1 LFESAPSYKL
11 GIASKFGSIGS
22 HAEEATMPRILSCFL
37 LLLMPLSAFGQDSAR
52 PSVAPVLNVPGVVAA
67 PNVPTGAPAAI
78 RQERPTGRPR
88 IGVALEGG
96 GALGLAHIG
105 VLEWFEEHHI
115 PVDYVAGTS
124 MGGLVGGFYATG
136 MTPAELKKLIEGV
149 DWKEVLS
156 DSTPFEDLSY
166 RRKEDQR
173 AYPNAFIF
181 GLRNGVSLPSGLNSG
196 HQIGLLIDRI
206 TLPYYNL
213 ESFEALP
220 TPFRCV
226 ATDIVSGKEVVFEQG
241 SLAEALRSTMSIP
254 GAFKPVI
261 DKDQVL
267 VDGGLVNNLPTDVV
281 KDMGADIVIAVHLDT
296 NQVEAK
302 DIKSLFSVL
311 QQSVRVVV
319 AESELRGLARADA
332 VISVALGGYNSTDY
346 KKHDAIMQKGYET
359 AEEKSRLLKKF
370 ALSDAEWQDYAR
382 DREARVKTLAPV
394 PQFIK
399 VEGADTAQQTENIE
413 RYLAP
418 LQGKP
423 LDTGQLDRAL
433 TRLTGVGRYDT
444 VGYRIMERD
453 GQQGLLI
460 QVSEKNYAPP
470 TLQPGFEVDGSA
482 SEEVGFTM
490 ASRLTYLDVAGFRSE
505 WRTDV
510 LFGNTYG
517 LGSELYR
524 PLTPVS
530 KWFVAPHG
538 SASTRVFK
546 IYERGNPLADYKL
559 GQADIGMDVGYG
571 FNRFSELRFG
581 YEVGYLDA
589 KLRLG
594 TLVFNSV
601 NGRTGDAKLHYLLD
615 HTDDPVIPRS
625 GVRSETTFRWF
636 DTSPGTTSAFPSLQ
650 TNLEYFQPVSALG
663 TVFVNGEGGTT
674 FGFNGTG
681 IPQFFLGGPL
691 TLSAYGLNELQGNK
705 YYLFRAGYLHDLWTL
720 PPLVGKRV
728 FVIGS
733 YEFAKMYGAP
743 NESRFPND
751 FAAGVLA
758 ETVIGPLFV
767 GASAGDS
774 GHRKWFFQLGRVF

>member
-1 LFESAPSYKL
+1 
-11 GIASKFGSIGS
+11 
-22 HAEEATMPRILSCFL
+22 MPRTLTFLIL
-37 LLLMPLSAFGQDSAR
+37 LLIPCAAAAQNTAPARSDETPSAR
-52 PSVAPVLNVPGVVAA
+52 VMRE
-67 PNVPTGAPAAI
+67 TGTSGEW
-78 RQERPTGRPR
+78 RTVRGQERPKGRTR

-136 MTPAELKKLIEGV
+136 MSPADLKKLIDGV
-149 DWKEVLS
+149 DWNPILS

-173 AYPNAFIF
+173 AYPNAFVL
-181 GLRNGVSLPSGLNSG
+181 GLRNGLSLPAGLNAG

-206 TLPYYNL
+206 TLPYYKS
-213 ESFEALP
+213 ESFAALP

-226 ATDIVSGKEVVFEQG
+226 ATDLVSGKQVVFEEG

-254 GAFKPVI
+254 GAFAPVH
-261 DKDQVL
+261 DNERVL

-281 KDMGADIVIAVHLDT
+281 KQMGADIVIAVHLDT
-296 NQVEAK
+296 HPVGAA
-302 DIKSLFSVL
+302 DIKSLLNVL
-311 QQSVRVVV
+311 DQSMRVLI
-319 AESELRGLARADA
+319 AESELRGIARADA
-332 VISVALGGYNSTDY
+332 VVSVPMGAFTSTDY
-346 KKHDAIMQKGYET
+346 KKHDSIMQKGYEA
-359 AEEKSRLLKKF
+359 AEEKSQLLDKF
-370 ALSDAEWQDYAR
+370 ALDEAEWQEYVQDR
-382 DREARVKTLAPV
+382 DTRKKTLAPV

-399 VEGADTAQQTENIE
+399 VEGADTAQQKENIE

-418 LQGKP
+418 LAGKP
-423 LDTGQLDRAL
+423 LDADKLDRAL

-444 VGYRIMERD
+444 VGYRVAERE

-470 TLQPGFEVDGSA
+470 TIQPGFEVDGSA
-482 SEEVGFTM
+482 SEEVGFTA
-490 ASRLTYLDVAGFRSE
+490 ASRLTFLDVAGFRSE
-505 WRTDV
+505 WRTDI

-524 PLTPVS
+524 PFTPVS
-530 KWFVAPHG
+530 KWFFAPHG
-538 SASTRVFK
+538 VATTRVFK
-546 IYERGNPLADYKL
+546 IYEKGAPLADYKL
-559 GQADIGMDVGYG
+559 GQATIGMDVGYG

-589 KLRLG
+589 QLRLG
-594 TLVFNSV
+594 TPVFNSV
-601 NGRTGDAKLHYLLD
+601 DGRVGDAKLHYLFD
-615 HTDDPVIPRS
+615 HTDSPVIPRS

-636 DTSPGTTSAFPSLQ
+636 DTSPGTASAFPSLQ
-650 TNLEYFQPVSALG
+650 TKIEYFQPVSELG
-663 TVFVNGEGGTT
+663 SVFVNGEGGST
-674 FGFNGTG
+674 FGFSSTG

-691 TLSAYGLNELQGNK
+691 TLSAYGLNELQGNQ
-705 YYLFRAGYLHDLWTL
+705 YYLFRVGYLHDLWRL
-720 PPLVGKRV
+720 PPLAGKRV

-733 YEFAKMYGAP
+733 YEFAKMYGAT
-743 NESRFPND
+743 NESKFPND

-767 GASAGDS
+767 GGSVGDT
-774 GHRKWFFQLGRVF
+774 GHHKWFFQLGRVF

>member
-1 LFESAPSYKL
+1 MLRTL
-11 GIASKFGSIGS
+11 CQ
-22 HAEEATMPRILSCFL
+22 LLVL
-37 LLLMPLSAFGQDSAR
+37 LLPFA
-52 PSVAPVLNVPGVVAA
+52 VAA
-67 PNVPTGAPAAI
+67 QEAQPPDVSPARRETSASAPAA
-78 RQERPTGRPR
+78 QERPNGRPR

-105 VLEWFEEHHI
+105 VLQWFEEHHI

-136 MTPAELKKLIEGV
+136 MSPAELKKLIAGV
-149 DWKEVLS
+149 DWNEVLG
-156 DSTPFEDLSY
+156 DATPYEDLSY

-173 AYPNAFIF
+173 AYPNAFIL
-181 GLRNGVSLPSGLNSG
+181 GLRNGLSLPAGLNSG

-206 TLPYYNL
+206 TLPYYKL
-213 ESFEALP
+213 ESFSTLP

-254 GAFKPVI
+254 GAFAPVV
-261 DKDQVL
+261 DKDRVL

-281 KDMGADIVIAVHLDT
+281 KQMGADIVIAVHLDT
-296 NQVEAK
+296 KPVEAA
-302 DIKSLFSVL
+302 DIKSLFTVL

-319 AESELRGLARADA
+319 AESEVRGLARADA
-332 VISVALGGYNSTDY
+332 VVSVPLSGYNSTDY
-346 KKHDAIMQKGYET
+346 KRRDAIIQKGYET
-359 AEEKSRLLKKF
+359 AGGKSQLLEKF
-370 ALSDAEWQDYAR
+370 ALSDSEWQEFVR
-382 DREARVKTLAPV
+382 DREARKKTLAPV

-399 VEGADTAQQTENIE
+399 VQGADTAQQTENIE
-413 RYLAP
+413 HYLAP
-418 LQGKP
+418 LAGKP
-423 LDTGQLDRAL
+423 LDTDKLDRAL

-453 GQQGLLI
+453 GQQGLMIL
-460 QVSEKNYAPP
+460 VSEKNYAPP
-470 TLQPGFEVDGSA
+470 TIQPAFEVDGSA

-490 ASRLTYLDVAGFRSE
+490 GARLTYLDVSGFRSE
-505 WRTDV
+505 WRTDF

-517 LGSELYR
+517 LDSELYR
-524 PLTPVS
+524 PFTPVS
-530 KWFVAPHG
+530 KWFIAPHG
-538 SASTRVFK
+538 TASTRVFK
-546 IYERGNPLADYKL
+546 IYDRGNPLADYKL
-559 GQADIGMDVGYG
+559 GQAGIGMDVGYG

-589 KLRLG
+589 NLRLG
-594 TLVFNSV
+594 TPVFNSV
-601 NGRTGDAKLHYLLD
+601 NGRTGAAKLHYVFD
-615 HTDDPVIPRS
+615 HTDSPVIPRS

-636 DTSPGTTSAFPSLQ
+636 DISPGTANAFPSLQ
-650 TNLEYFQPVSALG
+650 TKIEYFQPVSELG
-663 TVFVNGEGGTT
+663 SVFVDGEGGST
-674 FGFNGTG
+674 FGFNNTG

-691 TLSAYGLNELQGNK
+691 TLSAYGLNELQGDQ
-705 YYLFRAGYLHDLWTL
+705 YYLFRAGYLHDLWIL

-733 YEFAKMYGAP
+733 YEFAKMYGDP
-743 NESRFPND
+743 NESKFPND
-751 FAAGVLA
+751 FAAGILA

>member
-1 LFESAPSYKL
+1 ML
-11 GIASKFGSIGS
+11 
-22 HAEEATMPRILSCFL
+22 RIRCYFL
-37 LLLMPLSAFGQDSAR
+37 LLLIPFSAVAQDSAR
-52 PSVAPVLNVPGVVAA
+52 PSVAPGSNAPGAVPAAKPASAA
-67 PNVPTGAPAAI
+67 PDAI
-78 RQERPTGRPR
+78 PQERPTGRPR

-136 MTPAELKKLIEGV
+136 MSPAEMKKLIEGV
-149 DWKEVLS
+149 DWKEVIS
-156 DSTPFEDLSY
+156 DATPFEDLSY

-173 AYPNAFIF
+173 AYPNAFIL
-181 GLRNGVSLPSGLNSG
+181 GLRDGLSIPSGLNSG
-196 HQIGLLIDRI
+196 HQIGLLIARI
-206 TLPYYNL
+206 TLPYFNL

-226 ATDIVSGKEVVFEQG
+226 ATDLVSGKEVVFEQG

-254 GAFKPVI
+254 GAFKPVFE
-261 DKDQVL
+261 KERVL

-281 KDMGADIVIAVHLDT
+281 KQMGADIVIAVHLET
-296 NQVEAK
+296 QPVEAK

-311 QQSVRVVV
+311 NQSVRVVV
-319 AESELRGLARADA
+319 AENEVRGLAHADA
-332 VISVALGGYNSTDY
+332 VVSVNLGGYSSTDY
-346 KKHDAIMQKGYET
+346 KKNEPIMQKGYT
-359 AEEKSRLLKKF
+359 AADEKSRLLEKF
-370 ALSDAEWQDYAR
+370 ALSNAEWDDFKQ
-382 DREARVKTLAPV
+382 DRETRKKTLAPV

-399 VEGADTAQQTENIE
+399 VEGADTAQQTENVE
-413 RYLAP
+413 HYLAP
-418 LQGKP
+418 LAGKP
-423 LDTGQLDRAL
+423 LDTEKLDREL
-433 TRLTGVGRYDT
+433 TQLTGLGRYDT
-444 VGYRIMERD
+444 VGYQMMERD
-453 GQQGLLI
+453 GKQGLLI
-460 QVSEKNYAPP
+460 QVNEKNYAPP
-470 TLQPGFEVDGSA
+470 TIQPGFEVDGSE

-490 ASRLTYLDVAGFRSE
+490 GARLTFLDVAGFRSE
-505 WRTDV
+505 WRTDF

-524 PLTPVS
+524 PFTAVS

-538 SASTRVFK
+538 VATTRVFK
-546 IYERGNPLADYKL
+546 IYEKGNPLADYKL

-589 KLRLG
+589 QLRLG
-594 TLVFNSV
+594 TPVFNSV
-601 NGRTGDAKLHYLLD
+601 NGRVGDARLHYLFD

-636 DTSPGTTSAFPSLQ
+636 DTSPGAASAFPSLQ
-650 TNLEYFQPVSALG
+650 TNLEYFQPVSELG
-663 TVFVNGEGGTT
+663 SVFVNGEGGST
-674 FGFNGTG
+674 FGFNNTG

-705 YYLFRAGYLHDLWTL
+705 YYLFRGGYLHDLWTL
-720 PPLVGKRV
+720 PPLAGKRV
-728 FVIGS
+728 FVIAS

-743 NESRFPND
+743 NESKFPND

-767 GASAGDS
+767 GGSVGDTD
-774 GHRKWFFQLGRVF
+774 HHKWFFQLGRVF

>member
-1 LFESAPSYKL
+1 LSL
-11 GIASKFGSIGS
+11 HCNGLTL
-22 HAEEATMPRILSCFL
+22 AEEAFMPRILALFVL
-37 LLLMPLSAFGQDSAR
+37 LLIPSAAAAQNTAVHGKGDEASTAR
-52 PSVAPVLNVPGVVAA
+52 VMRG
-67 PNVPTGAPAAI
+67 TGTSGES
-78 RQERPTGRPR
+78 RTVRGQERPKGRAR

-136 MTPAELKKLIEGV
+136 MSPADMKKLIDGV
-149 DWKEVLS
+149 DWNAILS

-173 AYPNAFIF
+173 AYPNPFII
-181 GLRNGVSLPSGLNSG
+181 GLKNGLSLPAGLNAG

-206 TLPYYNL
+206 TLPYYKS
-213 ESFEALP
+213 ESFATLP

-226 ATDIVSGKEVVFEQG
+226 ATDLVSGKQVVFEEG

-254 GAFKPVI
+254 GAFAPVH
-261 DKDQVL
+261 DNDRVL

-281 KDMGADIVIAVHLDT
+281 KQMGADIVIAVHLDT
-296 NQVEAK
+296 QPMEAK
-302 DIKSLFSVL
+302 DIKSLLTVL
-311 QQSVRVVV
+311 DQSMRVVI
-319 AESELRGLARADA
+319 AESELRGIARADA
-332 VISVALGGYNSTDY
+332 VVSVPMGAFTSTDY
-346 KKHDAIMQKGYET
+346 KRHDPIMQKGYE
-359 AEEKSRLLKKF
+359 AAGEKSQLLEKF
-370 ALSDAEWQDYAR
+370 ALNEAEWQEYVQDR
-382 DREARVKTLAPV
+382 DTRKKTLAPV
-394 PQFIK
+394 PQFIT
-399 VEGADTAQQTENIE
+399 VEGADTAQQKENIE

-418 LQGKP
+418 LAGKP
-423 LDTGQLDRAL
+423 LDADKLDRAL

-444 VGYRIMERD
+444 VGYRVAERD

-470 TLQPGFEVDGSA
+470 TIQPGFEVDGSA
-482 SEEVGFTM
+482 SEEVGFTA
-490 ASRLTYLDVAGFRSE
+490 ASRLTFLDVAGFRSE
-505 WRTDV
+505 WRTDI

-524 PLTPVS
+524 PFTPVS
-530 KWFVAPHG
+530 KWFIAPHG
-538 SASTRVFK
+538 VATTRVFK
-546 IYERGNPLADYKL
+546 IYEKGAPLADYKL
-559 GQADIGMDVGYG
+559 GQATIGMDVGYG

-589 KLRLG
+589 QLRLG
-594 TLVFNSV
+594 TPVFNSV
-601 NGRTGDAKLHYLLD
+601 DGRVGNAKLHYLFD

-636 DTSPGTTSAFPSLQ
+636 DTSPGAASAFPSLQ
-650 TNLEYFQPVSALG
+650 TKIEYFQPVSELG
-663 TVFVNGEGGTT
+663 SVFVNGEGGST
-674 FGFNGTG
+674 FGFNSTG

-691 TLSAYGLNELQGNK
+691 TLSAYGLNELQGNQ
-705 YYLFRAGYLHDLWTL
+705 YYLFRVGYLHDLWTL
-720 PPLVGKRV
+720 PPLAGKRV

-733 YEFAKMYGAP
+733 YEFAKMYGAT
-743 NESRFPND
+743 NESKFPND

-767 GASAGDS
+767 GGSVGDT
-774 GHRKWFFQLGRVF
+774 GHHKWFFQLGRVF

>member
-1 LFESAPSYKL
+1 MLR
-11 GIASKFGSIGS
+11 
-22 HAEEATMPRILSCFL
+22 TLSCFL
-37 LLLMPLSAFGQDSAR
+37 LLLIPFSAAAQEPA
-52 PSVAPVLNVPGVVAA
+52 PPVALASK
-67 PNVPTGAPAAI
+67 T
-78 RQERPTGRPR
+78 QERPQGRPR

-96 GALGLAHIG
+96 GALGLAHVG
-105 VLEWFEEHHI
+105 VLEWFERHHI

-124 MGGLVGGFYATG
+124 MGGLIGGFYATG
-136 MTPAELKKLIEGV
+136 MSPAELKKLIRGV
-149 DWKEVLS
+149 DWNEILG
-156 DSTPFEDLSY
+156 DATPYEDLSY

-173 AYPNAFIF
+173 AYPNSLIL
-181 GLRNGVSLPSGLNSG
+181 GLKNGLSFPGGLNSG

-206 TLPYYNL
+206 TLPYYKL
-213 ESFEALP
+213 DSFESLP

-254 GAFKPVI
+254 GAFTPVR
-261 DKDQVL
+261 DKDRVL

-281 KDMGADIVIAVHLDT
+281 KQMGADIVIAVHLDT
-296 NQVEAK
+296 QPVEAK
-302 DIKSLFSVL
+302 DIKSLFTVL

-332 VISVALGGYNSTDY
+332 VVTVSLGDYTSTDY
-346 KKHDAIMQKGYET
+346 KKNEQIMQKGFDAAGT
-359 AEEKSRLLKKF
+359 KSALLDKF
-370 ALSDAEWQDYAR
+370 ALSDADWHEYTR
-382 DREARVKTLAPV
+382 DRESRKKTLAPV

-399 VEGADTAQQTENIE
+399 VEGADTAQQTDNIE
-413 RYLAP
+413 HYLAP
-418 LQGKP
+418 LSGKP
-423 LDTGQLDRAL
+423 LDTDKLDRAL

-460 QVSEKNYAPP
+460 RVREKNYAPP
-470 TLQPGFEVDGSA
+470 TIQPAFEVDGSA
-482 SEEVGFTM
+482 SEEVGFTLG
-490 ASRLTYLDVAGFRSE
+490 SRLTFLDVAGFRSE
-505 WRTDV
+505 WRTDF

-524 PLTPVS
+524 PFTPVS
-530 KWFVAPHG
+530 KWFFAPHG
-538 SASTRVFK
+538 NASTRVFK
-546 IYERGNPLADYKL
+546 IYEKGNPLADYKL
-559 GQADIGMDVGYG
+559 GQAEIGMDVGYG

-594 TLVFNSV
+594 TPAFSSV
-601 NGRTGDAKLHYLLD
+601 NGRVGHAKLHYLFD
-615 HTDDPVIPRS
+615 HTDSPVIPRS

-636 DTSPGTTSAFPSLQ
+636 DTSPGAQSSFASLTTKV
-650 TNLEYFQPVSALG
+650 EYFQPVSALG
-663 TVFVNGEGGTT
+663 SVFVDGQGGST
-674 FGFNGTG
+674 FGFSSTG

-691 TLSAYGLNELQGNK
+691 ILSAYGLNELQGNQ
-705 YYLFRAGYLHDLWTL
+705 YYLFRGGYLHDLWTL

-743 NESRFPND
+743 NESKFPND

-767 GASAGDS
+767 GASAGDT

>member
-1 LFESAPSYKL
+1 ML
-11 GIASKFGSIGS
+11 
-22 HAEEATMPRILSCFL
+22 RILSYL
-37 LLLMPLSAFGQDSAR
+37 LLFLIPFSAVAQEQN
-52 PSVAPVLNVPGVVAA
+52 VAPA
-67 PNVPTGAPAAI
+67 T
-78 RQERPTGRPR
+78 QERPKGRAR

-105 VLEWFEEHHI
+105 VLEWFEQHHI

-136 MTPAELKKLIEGV
+136 MSPEELKRLIEGV
-149 DWKEVLS
+149 DWNEVLG
-156 DSTPFEDLSY
+156 DATPYEDLSY

-173 AYPNAFIF
+173 AYPNSLIL
-181 GLRNGVSLPSGLNSG
+181 GLKNGVSLPGGLNSG

-206 TLPYYNL
+206 TLPYYKL

-226 ATDIVSGKEVVFEQG
+226 ATDIVSGKEVVFDEG

-254 GAFKPVI
+254 GAFTPVH
-261 DKDQVL
+261 DQDRVL

-281 KDMGADIVIAVHLDT
+281 KQMGADIVIAVHLDT
-296 NQVEAK
+296 RPVEAK
-302 DIKSLFSVL
+302 DIKSVFNVL

-319 AESELRGLARADA
+319 AESELRGIARADA
-332 VISVALGGYNSTDY
+332 VVTVSLGEFSSRDY
-346 KKHDAIMQKGYET
+346 KKNEQIMQKGFD
-359 AEEKSRLLKKF
+359 AAKARSLLLDKF
-370 ALSDAEWQDYAR
+370 TLNDAEWQEFMR
-382 DREARVKTLAPV
+382 DRQSRKQTLAAV
-394 PQFIK
+394 PQFIR

-413 RYLAP
+413 HFLAP
-418 LQGKP
+418 LTGKP
-423 LDTGQLDRAL
+423 LDTKKLDSDL
-433 TRLTGVGRYDT
+433 TRLTGLGRYDAAS
-444 VGYRIMERD
+444 YRIVERD
-453 GQQGLLI
+453 GNQGLLI
-460 QVSEKNYAPP
+460 QVSEKSYAPP
-470 TLQPGFEVDGSA
+470 TIQPAFEVDGSE
-482 SEEVGFTM
+482 SEEVSFTM
-490 ASRLTYLDVAGFRSE
+490 GSRLTYLDVAGFRSE
-505 WRTDV
+505 WRTDF

-524 PLTPVS
+524 PFTPLS
-530 KWFVAPHG
+530 KWFFAPHG
-538 SASTRVFK
+538 SVSTRVFK
-546 IYERGNPLADYKL
+546 IYEKGDALADYKL
-559 GQADIGMDVGYG
+559 GQAEIGMDVGYG

-594 TLVFNSV
+594 TPVFNSV
-601 NGRTGDAKLHYLLD
+601 DGRVGDAKLHYLLD

-636 DTSPGTTSAFPSLQ
+636 DTSPDAPNAFPSLKV
-650 TNLEYFQPVSALG
+650 NIEYFQPVSALG
-663 TVFVNGEGGTT
+663 SVFVNGEGGST
-674 FGFNGTG
+674 FGFHSTG
-681 IPQFFLGGPL
+681 VPQFFLGGPL
-691 TLSAYGLNELQGNK
+691 TLSAYGLNELQGNQ
-705 YYLFRAGYLHDLWTL
+705 YYLFRAGYLHDLWIL

-743 NESRFPND
+743 NESKFPND

-767 GASAGDS
+767 GASVGDT
-774 GHRKWFFQLGRVF
+774 GHHKWFFQLGRVF

>member
-1 LFESAPSYKL
+1 
-11 GIASKFGSIGS
+11 
-22 HAEEATMPRILSCFL
+22 MPRFLSL
-37 LLLMPLSAFGQDSAR
+37 LLLLSIPFTAFAQESPPPRADDA
-52 PSVAPVLNVPGVVAA
+52 L
-67 PNVPTGAPAAI
+67 APAAMLATSSSGTG
-78 RQERPTGRPR
+78 RTEQAGAAQERPKGRAR

-105 VLEWFEEHHI
+105 VLQWFEEHHI
-115 PVDYVAGTS
+115 PVDVVAGTS

-136 MTPAELKKLIEGV
+136 MSPAELKKLIEGV
-149 DWKEVLS
+149 DWNEVLS

-173 AYPNAFIF
+173 AYPNAFVL
-181 GLRNGVSLPSGLNSG
+181 GLHNGLSLPAGLNSG

-206 TLPYYNL
+206 TLPYYKL
-213 ESFEALP
+213 ESFGILP

-226 ATDIVSGKEVVFEQG
+226 ATDIVSGKQVVFEQG
-241 SLAEALRSTMSIP
+241 SLAQALRSTMSIP
-254 GAFKPVI
+254 GAFAPVV
-261 DKDQVL
+261 DKDRVL

-281 KDMGADIVIAVHLDT
+281 KQMGADIVIAVHLDT
-296 NQVEAK
+296 QPMEAK
-302 DIKSLFSVL
+302 DIKSLFTVL
-311 QQSVRVVV
+311 EQSVRVVV

-332 VISVALGGYNSTDY
+332 VVSVPLGGYSSTDY

-359 AEEKSRLLKKF
+359 ANGKSQLLEKF
-370 ALSDAEWQDYAR
+370 ALSDAEWQEYVR
-382 DREARVKTLAPV
+382 DREARKKTLAPV

-399 VEGADTAQQTENIE
+399 VEGADTAQQTDSIE

-423 LDTGQLDRAL
+423 LDTERLDHAL

-444 VGYRIMERD
+444 VGYRITERD
-453 GQQGLLI
+453 GQQGLLV

-470 TLQPGFEVDGSA
+470 TIQPGFEVDGSA

-490 ASRLTYLDVAGFRSE
+490 GARLTYLDVAGFRSE
-505 WRTDV
+505 WRTDF

-524 PLTPVS
+524 PFAPVS
-530 KWFVAPHG
+530 RWFFAPHG
-538 SASTRVFK
+538 NASTRVFK
-546 IYERGNPLADYKL
+546 IYEKGNPLADYKL
-559 GQADIGMDVGYG
+559 GQADFGVDVGYG

-581 YEVGYLDA
+581 YEVGYLDTN
-589 KLRLG
+589 LRLG
-594 TLVFNSV
+594 TPVFASV
-601 NGRTGDAKLHYLLD
+601 NGRVGDAKMHYLFD

-636 DTSPGTTSAFPSLQ
+636 DTSPGTATAFPSLQ
-650 TNLEYFQPVSALG
+650 ANLEYFQPVSELG
-663 TVFVNGEGGTT
+663 SVFVDGQGGST
-674 FGFNGTG
+674 FGFNSTG

-691 TLSAYGLNELQGNK
+691 TLSAYGLNELQGDQ
-705 YYLFRAGYLHDLWTL
+705 YYLFRAGYLHDLWML
-720 PPLVGKRV
+720 PPLAGKRV

-743 NESRFPND
+743 NESKFPND

-767 GASAGDS
+767 GGSVGDT
-774 GHRKWFFQLGRVF
+774 GHHKWFFQLGRVF

>member
-1 LFESAPSYKL
+1 MVSSALSPGKD
-11 GIASKFGSIGS
+11 
-22 HAEEATMPRILSCFL
+22 AEEAIMLRAISYL
-37 LLLMPLSAFGQDSAR
+37 LLLLIPCSAAAQEAP
-52 PSVAPVLNVPGVVAA
+52 PSNAA
-67 PNVPTGAPAAI
+67 PAMAA
-78 RQERPTGRPR
+78 QDRPQGRLR

-136 MTPAELKKLIEGV
+136 MSPAELRKLIGGV
-149 DWKEVLS
+149 DWNEVLG
-156 DSTPFEDLSY
+156 DATPYEDLSY

-173 AYPNAFIF
+173 AYPNAFIL
-181 GLRNGVSLPSGLNSG
+181 GLRNGLSLPAGLNSG

-206 TLPYYNL
+206 TLPYYKL
-213 ESFEALP
+213 ESFSTLP

-254 GAFKPVI
+254 GAFTPVV
-261 DKDQVL
+261 DKDRVL

-281 KDMGADIVIAVHLDT
+281 KQMGADIVIAVHLDT
-296 NQVEAK
+296 KPVEAA
-302 DIKSLFSVL
+302 DIKSLFTVL

-319 AESELRGLARADA
+319 AESEVRGLARADA
-332 VISVALGGYNSTDY
+332 VVSVPLSGYNSTDY
-346 KKHDAIMQKGYET
+346 KRRDAIMQKGYET
-359 AEEKSRLLKKF
+359 AGGKSQLLEKF
-370 ALSDAEWQDYAR
+370 ALSDAEWQEFVQ
-382 DREARVKTLAPV
+382 DREARKKTLAPV

-413 RYLAP
+413 HYLAP
-418 LQGKP
+418 LAGKP
-423 LDTGQLDRAL
+423 LDTDKLDRAL

-453 GQQGLLI
+453 GQLGLMIL
-460 QVSEKNYAPP
+460 VSEKNYAPP
-470 TLQPGFEVDGSA
+470 TIQPAFEVDGSA

-490 ASRLTYLDVAGFRSE
+490 GARLTYLDVAGFRSE
-505 WRTDV
+505 WRADF

-517 LGSELYR
+517 LDSELYR
-524 PLTPVS
+524 PFTAVS
-530 KWFVAPHG
+530 KWFIAPHG
-538 SASTRVFK
+538 TASTRVFK
-546 IYERGNPLADYKL
+546 IYDKGNPLADYKL

-589 KLRLG
+589 NLRLG
-594 TLVFNSV
+594 TPVFNSV
-601 NGRTGDAKLHYLLD
+601 SGRTGAAKLHYVFD
-615 HTDDPVIPRS
+615 HTDSPVIPRS

-636 DTSPGTTSAFPSLQ
+636 DTSPGTANAFPSLQ
-650 TNLEYFQPVSALG
+650 TKIEYFQPVSELG
-663 TVFVNGEGGTT
+663 SVFVDGEGGST
-674 FGFNGTG
+674 FGFNSTG

-691 TLSAYGLNELQGNK
+691 TLSAYGLNELQGDQ
-705 YYLFRAGYLHDLWTL
+705 YYLFRAGYLHDLWIL

-733 YEFAKMYGAP
+733 YEFAKMYGDP
-743 NESRFPND
+743 NESKFPND
-751 FAAGVLA
+751 FAAGILA

-767 GASAGDS
+767 GASAGDA